1 MSKHIREIDSLGNE
15 IPDGESGRDHLIPYV
30 HMQETRVTTSGN
42 LNKSKEKNG
51 NHNTSTRTKK
61 PQHIKR
67 NSTSKSS

>member
-42 LNKSKEKNG
+42 LNKSKLIRE
-51 NHNTSTRTKK
+51 
-61 PQHIKR
+61 
-67 NSTSKSS
+67 